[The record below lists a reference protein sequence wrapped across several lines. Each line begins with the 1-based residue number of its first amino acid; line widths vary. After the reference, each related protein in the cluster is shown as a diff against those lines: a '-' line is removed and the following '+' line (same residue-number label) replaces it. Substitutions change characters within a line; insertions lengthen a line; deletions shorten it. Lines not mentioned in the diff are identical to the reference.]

1 MGRTRTS
8 LLRGS
13 PSTIDP
19 CVFAYARPEPRTFRS
34 RAVTSVCSS
43 EVKCR
48 AKCADLRYAGSDT
61 PLARPM
67 QFQGFAM
74 DVKVFNKAE
83 LTMALGAVRTLEPNP
98 TPDQDR
104 LITAVARLHGVDLFP
119 PLLPRP
125 AHSYL
130 ARALRDHRQKKRV
143 VELGVAF
150 TMTDGELRPV
160 SGRNLDHLALTLGHA
175 EEVETYRERAAHQY
189 LLARVDFT
197 RRMAARMYGNAWPTD
212 AERGLRTTL
221 AGLLRARDEV
231 DVAARYHALGN
242 LSPLSFGYALWNH
255 YRQNRFRFPGEG
267 GGVPERLLLHDL
279 SHVLSGYPT
288 DPMGELQQSAFQTG
302 CARDDS
308 FLALY
313 LGILSYQLGVRVA
326 PERHEPGE
334 DFDTTPVCAA
344 LARGI
349 SCRVDLGTDWDFWP
363 LLPQA
368 LSDVRRH
375 LGVPPMSRFP
385 SDRCPPA
392 LA

>member
-1 MGRTRTS
+1 
-8 LLRGS
+8 
-13 PSTIDP
+13 
-19 CVFAYARPEPRTFRS
+19 
-34 RAVTSVCSS
+34 
-43 EVKCR
+43 
-48 AKCADLRYAGSDT
+48 
-61 PLARPM
+61 
-67 QFQGFAM
+67 M

-83 LTMALGAVRTLEPNP
+83 LMLALGAVRSLEPKP
-98 TPDQDR
+98 TPDQDG
-104 LITAVARLHGVDLFP
+104 LIATVARLHGVDLFP
-119 PLLPRP
+119 RLLPRP
-125 AHSYL
+125 ALTYL
-130 ARALRDHRQKKRV
+130 ARAFRDPRQKKRV

-150 TMTDGELRPV
+150 TTTDGEPHPV
-160 SGRNLDHLALTLGHA
+160 PARNLDHLAQTLGHA
-175 EEVETYRERAAHQY
+175 ADVDTYRERAAHQY

-197 RRMAARMYGNAWPTD
+197 RRMAARMFGEAWPTEQ
-212 AERGLRTTL
+212 ERGLRKTL
-221 AGLLRARDEV
+221 AGLLHARD
-231 DVAARYHALGN
+231 DRDLAARYHALGD

-255 YRQNRFRFPGEG
+255 YHQNRFRFPGEG
-267 GGVPERLLLHDL
+267 GGVPERLLRHDL
-279 SHVLSGYPT
+279 AHVLSGYPT
-288 DPMGELQQSAFQTG
+288 DPLGELQQAAFQTG

-326 PERHEPGE
+326 PEKHSPGE
-334 DFDTTPVCAA
+334 GFDTTPVCSA

-349 SCRVDLGTDWDFWP
+349 SCRIDLGTDWDFWP